1 MRIIRALMLAAL
13 APVAARA
20 QAPADTART
29 FEGSASLGFSQI
41 TGNASARSI
50 NVADKIKYAVRGW
63 GLAQD
68 LVFFYGEAEDE
79 VNANF
84 WSGGVRG
91 ERALTPRLAAFVA
104 TRFDRNELQG
114 IASRFEEGAGLSY
127 KVLDLV
133 RDKLT
138 ATAGASLLQQRLASG
153 TTSAFK
159 RNFPAARLGADYKHL
174 FSKLAFFQQTA
185 EYLPNLSD
193 TEVYFVNTESSL
205 VAPLT
210 ASLGIK
216 VGYVVRFNAA
226 PPVKNGI
233 RLRKTDTFLSSGL
246 TYSF

>member
-13 APVAARA
+13 APVAVRA